1 MSVPRN
7 PTICSVRHMA
17 AKRSPTRV
25 LPTKLHCYSF
35 DTCSSKARLCAANE
49 NNVTRRPGKP
59 FYGRPREDLQ
69 FPSRGPLIASIRR
82 WIAEL
87 ISVFT
92 QLISE
97 ICAMLSSLKEKTDC
111 NKKKKKLEGNWKIF
125 KKREGRKREF
135 IINCIYL

>member
-111 NKKKKKLEGNWKIF
+111 NKKKKKNLKEIGKFLRNVRGGK
-125 KKREGRKREF
+125 E
-135 IINCIYL
+135 NLL